1 MTEAASAQVSGAG
14 GAMVQVP
21 RRCIVTVAL
30 ALRRVTR
37 PIKGYGA
44 HPWRRGY
51 PWIDEPKRLGI
62 AAAVVVAVFVFG
74 MVLLDAAA
82 TNSVRYLAHVVVSF
96 FDWVT
101 DFGKAA
107 WVLWPLGVL
116 FLILA
121 ALPRSLPRMARAVV
135 MALMVRV
142 GFLFVAVSLPGLFAS
157 FIKNVIGRARPG
169 VGGSVNP
176 NLFDPFHWTPAWA
189 GLPSGHTTAAFAI
202 MAAFATLFPRAR
214 TYLLIYALLIA
225 VSRVVVKAHY
235 PTDAAAG
242 ALVGIVGVLLVRRWF
257 ALQRL
262 GFSILPDGTL
272 AQYPGPSLR
281 RIKSVARTLLA

>member
-1 MTEAASAQVSGAG
+1 MSGTTGAEDRKAG
-14 GAMVQVP
+14 GAMLQVP
-21 RRCIVTVAL
+21 WRCIVTVAL
-30 ALRRVTR
+30 ALKRLTR

-44 HPWRRGY
+44 HPWHRGF
-51 PWIDEPKRLGI
+51 PWIDEPRRLAI
-62 AAAVVVAVFVFG
+62 AAAVVVAIFVFG
-74 MVLLDAAA
+74 MILLDAAA
-82 TNSVRYLAHVVVSF
+82 NNSVRYLAQVVVSF
-96 FDWVT
+96 FDWIT

-107 WVLWPLGVL
+107 WVLWPLGIL

-142 GFLFVAVSLPGLFAS
+142 GFLFVAVSVPGLFAS

-176 NLFDPFHWTPAWA
+176 YLFDPFHWTPAWA

-202 MAAFATLFPRAR
+202 LAAFATLFPRAR

-225 VSRVVVKAHY
+225 VSRIVVRAHY